1 MIQVA
6 KKRDSGW
13 KRFAEL
19 LANIPRNNKFVGN
32 HGVMQCINN

>member
-6 KKRDSGW
+6 KKRDFGR

-19 LANIPRNNKFVGN
+19 LANIPSKNKFAGN
-32 HGVMQCINN
+32 HGVMLSINN